1 MPDLHENKGVELE
14 KLLKQKVELSD
25 LIGEKSAS
33 LYSTLTA
40 GSHPIKVVHLCTHDF
55 GGAGKAAYR
64 VHKGLQSMGMDSTM
78 LVLNKK
84 SCDPSVKVLQAQFSG
99 KRVISSDIP
108 RYESPV
114 WVQHYEKWCQS
125 MAKYPNKQDGIDVFK
140 DATSAIPFDSINE
153 IQEAEII
160 QLHWI
165 AGMIDW
171 PNVTHTLNKPIVW
184 TLHDMN
190 PFTGGCHYAGNC
202 KKYMKDCGA
211 CPQLGSDDE
220 NDLSH
225 HIWQQKCNAFR
236 GLNISIVTPSHWLG
250 QCASNSSLF
259 TQFPISVIP
268 YGFPLNIFRPYS
280 KAEIRKDLNI
290 PESTKVILFGADYFC
305 KRKGFKYLLEALNQ
319 FGNKHHNEHVL
330 LTFGPLPQD
339 EKITSKLP
347 ILNLGPID
355 DENQLA
361 KAYSAADVF
370 VLPSLEDN
378 LPNTLIEAMA
388 CGVPV
393 VGFKVG
399 GIPEII
405 DHQKTGYLVEPK
417 DIGRLI
423 EGIEWILKSSAQGY
437 NFSKFCREKVLKKYE
452 IERQARTYDR
462 LYNKIYQHHMGKASN
477 TKSAYRTFSDAITVN
492 ARDFE
497 NSVDAKQIQ
506 IEKMNKELVGSG
518 EMDFGQRDFVDSKPN
533 FLNDKI
539 SSGLIGSKS
548 FPQTKAVTVA
558 TSLAPRDMESQV
570 KAIESWKKLGFNVVS
585 LNCKQEIEMLQQ
597 SFPDVQFV
605 QARRN
610 AKGTL
615 GKPYVYFDDFLEFF
629 KDIDSEICGIVNS
642 DIYLVHDEGI
652 ISFIRKESKNS
663 MVYGSRVEIESLNDL
678 NGKFYDDGFDFFF
691 FHKSFLSCFPKSETF
706 IGVTWWDFWA
716 PLILALEGVKIKQLV
731 SPFAYHISH
740 PNRWDEK
747 QWVYMGRHISDYLY
761 RQRCKNIANQ
771 RPDTP
776 WAIFDAIHSNATHL
790 YFIDRDLD
798 PEEKV
803 KISYQKI
810 ERIALSISTF
820 LKKISIPLQFDELP
834 ESFNSTVR
842 GRNQNTYDLNKRG
855 EILLKKED
863 FKGALKCFSQ
873 AIERDPN
880 FSKAHTNAGILYWDI
895 GDVKRA
901 LQHFKTALKIDP
913 ADRIA
918 TLYWAKFLINNNNN
932 KIARM
937 HLSSYLLYNP
947 GDLEIGKIL
956 DRFEKGDDIS
966 KQINLEL
973 DFSRKA
979 KAAKIS
985 NINHQNHTFN
995 INSDP
1000 QNLDILQNCGQ
1011 GDAIQS
1017 PSRLNADNP
1026 ISRTDC
1032 ASIKKASLSSN
1043 CLQTAKSPTN
1053 LDIELIRKKFPI
1065 RYIPNNKEGLIEVK
1079 RIQGFLSED
1088 DIIQLYL
1095 KACGLPRN
1103 GIIIEIGSYLGLSS
1117 CVMAQALIDSQNHGA
1132 RFYCIDDWMD
1142 ADAYFKQ
1149 TGGKGNAF
1157 DAFRSN
1163 LQRVGV
1169 DKLIH
1174 IKKMKSLDAAADFL
1188 DETADLIFLD
1198 GDHSFDGCY
1207 TDLNAWY
1214 SKLKPNGI
1222 LIGHDYANCFEGIP
1236 RAVQK
1241 FVKENQLDSSFRA
1254 PPNGSSIFEIRM
1266 PQTTDG
1272 ITGVRVASC
1281 SNPLISVITPSY
1293 NQSKFIE
1300 QTIQSVLNQD
1310 YSNFEHI
1317 VMDGGSTDGTIEIL
1331 KKYPHLKWVSE
1342 KDSGQAEALNKG
1354 LKLAQGD
1361 IIAWINSDDWYE
1373 PDIFKTV
1380 ATFFINNPAKK
1391 IVMSNCNLV
1400 NENGI
1405 IFDRVINTER
1415 SFNELKNYWVGRS
1428 IPTQP
1433 AVFFKREL
1441 LDEFGY
1447 TDNSLYYTMDYDLWM
1462 RFAQKYKF
1470 HHLNVT
1476 GANYRFHN
1484 AAKIGD
1490 QNWSKIYPEC
1500 QIVRRRYVK

>member
-1 MPDLHENKGVELE
+1 
-14 KLLKQKVELSD
+14 
-25 LIGEKSAS
+25 
-33 LYSTLTA
+33 
-40 GSHPIKVVHLCTHDF
+40 
-55 GGAGKAAYR
+55 
-64 VHKGLQSMGMDSTM
+64 
-78 LVLNKK
+78 
-84 SCDPSVKVLQAQFSG
+84 
-99 KRVISSDIP
+99 
-108 RYESPV
+108 
-114 WVQHYEKWCQS
+114 
-125 MAKYPNKQDGIDVFK
+125 
-140 DATSAIPFDSINE
+140 
-153 IQEAEII
+153 
-160 QLHWI
+160 
-165 AGMIDW
+165 
-171 PNVTHTLNKPIVW
+171 
-184 TLHDMN
+184 
-190 PFTGGCHYAGNC
+190 
-202 KKYMKDCGA
+202 
-211 CPQLGSDDE
+211 
-220 NDLSH
+220 
-225 HIWQQKCNAFR
+225 
-236 GLNISIVTPSHWLG
+236 
-250 QCASNSSLF
+250 
-259 TQFPISVIP
+259 
-268 YGFPLNIFRPYS
+268 
-280 KAEIRKDLNI
+280 
-290 PESTKVILFGADYFC
+290 
-305 KRKGFKYLLEALNQ
+305 
-319 FGNKHHNEHVL
+319 
-330 LTFGPLPQD
+330 
-339 EKITSKLP
+339 
-347 ILNLGPID
+347 
-355 DENQLA
+355 
-361 KAYSAADVF
+361 
-370 VLPSLEDN
+370 
-378 LPNTLIEAMA
+378 
-388 CGVPV
+388 
-393 VGFKVG
+393 
-399 GIPEII
+399 
-405 DHQKTGYLVEPK
+405 
-417 DIGRLI
+417 
-423 EGIEWILKSSAQGY
+423 
-437 NFSKFCREKVLKKYE
+437 
-452 IERQARTYDR
+452 
-462 LYNKIYQHHMGKASN
+462 
-477 TKSAYRTFSDAITVN
+477 
-492 ARDFE
+492 
-497 NSVDAKQIQ
+497 
-506 IEKMNKELVGSG
+506 
-518 EMDFGQRDFVDSKPN
+518 
-533 FLNDKI
+533 
-539 SSGLIGSKS
+539 
-548 FPQTKAVTVA
+548 
-558 TSLAPRDMESQV
+558 
-570 KAIESWKKLGFNVVS
+570 
-585 LNCKQEIEMLQQ
+585 
-597 SFPDVQFV
+597 
-605 QARRN
+605 
-610 AKGTL
+610 
-615 GKPYVYFDDFLEFF
+615 
-629 KDIDSEICGIVNS
+629 
-642 DIYLVHDEGI
+642 
-652 ISFIRKESKNS
+652 
-663 MVYGSRVEIESLNDL
+663 
-678 NGKFYDDGFDFFF
+678 
-691 FHKSFLSCFPKSETF
+691 
-706 IGVTWWDFWA
+706 
-716 PLILALEGVKIKQLV
+716 
-731 SPFAYHISH
+731 
-740 PNRWDEK
+740 
-747 QWVYMGRHISDYLY
+747 
-761 RQRCKNIANQ
+761 
-771 RPDTP
+771 
-776 WAIFDAIHSNATHL
+776 
-790 YFIDRDLD
+790 
-798 PEEKV
+798 
-803 KISYQKI
+803 
-810 ERIALSISTF
+810 
-820 LKKISIPLQFDELP
+820 
-834 ESFNSTVR
+834 
-842 GRNQNTYDLNKRG
+842 
-855 EILLKKED
+855 
-863 FKGALKCFSQ
+863 
-873 AIERDPN
+873 
-880 FSKAHTNAGILYWDI
+880 
-895 GDVKRA
+895 
-901 LQHFKTALKIDP
+901 
-913 ADRIA
+913 
-918 TLYWAKFLINNNNN
+918 
-932 KIARM
+932 
-937 HLSSYLLYNP
+937 
-947 GDLEIGKIL
+947 
-956 DRFEKGDDIS
+956 
-966 KQINLEL
+966 LEL